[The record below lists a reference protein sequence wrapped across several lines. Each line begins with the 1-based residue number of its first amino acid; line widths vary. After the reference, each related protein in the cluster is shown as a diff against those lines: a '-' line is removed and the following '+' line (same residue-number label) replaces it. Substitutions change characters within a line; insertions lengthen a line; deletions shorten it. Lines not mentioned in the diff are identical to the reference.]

1 MTTAFRVLAL
11 VGLLLVIAPP
21 VIFYADPGQASMM
34 KLLMLIGT
42 VCWFLGSY
50 LGFRPDP
57 AQRQLEEEHTPV
69 A

>member
-1 MTTAFRVLAL
+1 MRTAFRALA
-11 VGLLLVIAPP
+11 VAGLLLVIVPP
-21 VIFYADPGQASMM
+21 VIFYADLGQSSIM

-42 VCWFLGSY
+42 ACWFLGSY

-57 AQRQLEEEHTPV
+57 DQRDLEEEHTPV